1 LKPDGFPLLPEWQG
15 TQVFCTTRVGG
26 FSLPPY
32 DSFNLG
38 DHVGDNPQSVFDNR
52 QLLAQ
57 QLPVRPVFMR
67 QVHGC
72 VVAQLHHDTPDG
84 QLADACFTLDTGVA
98 CTIMV
103 ADCLPL
109 LFYSPSK
116 HLVAAVHAGWRG
128 LAGLGGEGG
137 QGGVLEAVQ
146 RVLTSHGALDDVQV
160 WLGPCI
166 GPQAFE
172 VGDDVRQ
179 AFVSHDAA
187 AQAAF
192 QSAPRA
198 GKYLCDLAL
207 LARLRLATWGG
218 VQVQG
223 NDSTPLWCTYSNP
236 TVFFSYRRVGVCG
249 RFAAGIAL
257 TR

>member
-1 LKPDGFPLLPEWQG
+1 MLPEWQG

-67 QVHGC
+67 QVHGS

-84 QLADACFTLDTGVA
+84 QQADACFTLETGVA

-103 ADCLPL
+103 ADCLPI
-109 LFYSPSK
+109 LFYSPSQR
-116 HLVAAVHAGWRG
+116 LVAAAHAGWRG
-128 LAGLGGEGG
+128 LAGVAGE
-137 QGGVLEAVQ
+137 GGVLEAIHK
-146 RVLTSHGALDDVQV
+146 VLVSRKALDDVQV

-166 GPQAFE
+166 GSQSFE
-172 VGDDVRQ
+172 VGGDVRQ

-187 AQAAF
+187 AEAAF
-192 QSAPRA
+192 QSAPSA

-207 LARLRLATWGG
+207 LARHRLATWGRG
-218 VQVQG
+218 QVQG
-223 NDSTPLWCTYSNP
+223 NDSTPSWCTYSNP
-236 TVFFSYRRVGVCG
+236 TVFFSYRRVAVCG